1 MCDCFVENNIFTRFT
16 HFYIITFMFTYET
29 NNVPLLELFDINAM
43 LILFFNTLVYLG
55 MYHQGVK

>member
-16 HFYIITFMFTYET
+16 HLYVITFMFTYET

-43 LILFFNTLVYLG
+43 LILFF
-55 MYHQGVK
+55 